1 MTEKSLLKQPV
12 ICSLIFISFASI
24 FLFFNSNTYTAV
36 DGGLRCL
43 DVFYKHKPSFGLH
56 GHMLS
61 QVHVYYFHKILGI
74 FNVIAKDA
82 FEYFRYSTILNALAG
97 AASLSL
103 LYLLSFRLTSSICF
117 SLLSVFL
124 TGFSSCFL
132 INATNPDEPMVGF
145 LLSIIAI
152 AFSLLSLSKNNKIYS
167 FISGLCLSYATATYQ
182 SMLLISPALLFIYL
196 HFIFTAKKEAKREYI
211 KLILLFLL
219 ALFAGFVFIYGIYY
233 HIFFDITSFQG
244 MLKKFFELDTVMPD
258 AYGSI
263 DPLNF
268 IRIGFGM
275 VKSFFMLPFDSI
287 RQTFLEPKNYI
298 DQIFWLVPFVLTGC
312 ILIVTFYCL
321 IRIVKNKKGIL
332 LFLCSMAL
340 FFIFP
345 SFLPLWLAPDYS
357 KFWLHPITVLNIFI
371 AYCVSNFIKQRADPK
386 TKRIIVAFFTIFVA
400 ILILWNANT
409 VLIPNHKGE
418 GELVKAASVVA
429 DITGENSLVFTG
441 WSRFG
446 VIFSGFFRYT
456 RTCFSI
462 DTAKQH
468 LDEKHLIEE
477 IDKKIADAKRH
488 GQNVYFLGFL
498 DEPRA
503 QWDIRFTFRHKGSIS
518 YESFQKYRNNATE
531 IKNFRIY
538 GNEYKLFKIK

>member
-1 MTEKSLLKQPV
+1 MIEKGLLKQPV
-12 ICSLIFISFASI
+12 ICLLLFISFASI

-43 DVFYKHKPSFGLH
+43 NVFYNHKPSFGGH

-74 FNVIAKDA
+74 FNIIAKDA
-82 FEYFRYSTILNALAG
+82 LEYFRYSTILNALAG

-103 LYLLSFRLTSSICF
+103 LYLLSFRLTGSIYF

-152 AFSLLSLSKNNKIYS
+152 VFSLLSLSKNKKIYS

-182 SMLLISPALLFIYL
+182 SMLLIFPALLFIYL
-196 HFIFTAKKEAKREYI
+196 YLIFTAKKGAKGEYI

-219 ALFAGFVFIYGIYY
+219 SLFAGFVFIYGISYY
-233 HIFFDITSFQG
+233 IFFDITSFQD
-244 MLKKFFELDTVMPD
+244 MLKKFFELDMVMPNTF
-258 AYGSI
+258 GPI
-263 DPLNF
+263 DPMNL

-275 VKSFFMLPFDSI
+275 VKAFFMLPFDGI
-287 RQTFLEPKNYI
+287 RQIFIEPKNYI
-298 DQIFWLVPFVLTGC
+298 DQIFWFIPFVLTC
-312 ILIVTFYCL
+312 YILILTFYCL
-321 IRIVKNKKGIL
+321 PHIIKNKKSSF

-345 SFLPLWLAPDYS
+345 SFLLLWLCPDYS
-357 KFWLHPITVLNIFI
+357 KWWLHPITVLNIFM
-371 AYCVSNFIKQRADPK
+371 AYCVSNFIRQQANPK
-386 TKRIIVAFFTIFVA
+386 TKRVIVVFFTIFVV
-400 ILILWNANT
+400 ILILWNLNT

-418 GELVKAASVVA
+418 GELVNAAFLVA

-446 VIFSGFFRYT
+446 VIFSGFFKYT

-462 DTAKQH
+462 DTAKQF

-477 IDKKIADAKRH
+477 IDKKIAAAKKR

-503 QWDIRFTFRHKGSIS
+503 QWNMRFSFMHKGSIS
-518 YESFQKYRNNATE
+518 YESFQKYRNSSTE
-531 IKNFRIY
+531 IKSFRIY
-538 GNEYKLFKIK
+538 GTEYKLFEIR